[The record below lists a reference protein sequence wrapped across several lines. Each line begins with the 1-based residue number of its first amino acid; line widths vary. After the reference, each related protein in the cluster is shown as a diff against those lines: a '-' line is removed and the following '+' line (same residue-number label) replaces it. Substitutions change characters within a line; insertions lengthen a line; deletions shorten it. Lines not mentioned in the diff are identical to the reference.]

1 MIMAGKNGVKI
12 FLLCLMIYVSWFSIP
27 AEKFQDNDC
36 LLCHGKPD
44 LTQITVDGRSRSVFV
59 DAQKWSEDIHRKKGF
74 TCVDCHIYA
83 SPFVHFR
90 EGNIKA
96 NCTRCHPEE
105 EEEYLKNIHLTFR
118 QETVTPGKELP
129 LCYHCHTKHQVLK
142 HDDPDS
148 SVSED
153 HIGDTC
159 GECHAE
165 VMISG
170 ILKGS
175 SLGKISGHRK
185 GDLSEKFDM
194 NICINCH
201 YADSAHGNKRV
212 YKVFCSR
219 CHNPAS
225 KGNLLI
231 GGTHTDSS
239 RWSTLNM
246 VAVGI
251 LFIFLLLFLLVQGVR
266 SSSNMVNYLKKAYT
280 EIKAQKPESKV
291 EEKETGYFK
300 QDPS

>member
-1 MIMAGKNGVKI
+1 MMAWKENVKI
-12 FLLCLMIYVSWFSIP
+12 FLFCLMIFLGWSLMP
-27 AEKFQDNDC
+27 AEKFTDEDC
-36 LLCHGKPD
+36 LQCHRKPD
-44 LTQITVDGRSRSVFV
+44 LSQITADGRSRSVFV
-59 DAQKWSEDIHRKKGF
+59 DPQKWSEDVHQKKGL
-74 TCVDCHIYA
+74 TCVDCHLYA

-96 NCTRCHPEE
+96 NCARCHPEE

-118 QETVTPGKELP
+118 PENVTAGKELP
-129 LCYHCHTKHQVLK
+129 LCYHCHSKHQVLK

-148 SVSED
+148 TVGENNV
-153 HIGDTC
+153 GDTC

-165 VMISG
+165 VMIGS

-194 NICINCH
+194 NICISCH

-219 CHNPAS
+219 CHDPAS
-225 KGNLLI
+225 KGNLLM
-231 GGTHTDSS
+231 GGTHTDST
-239 RWSTLNM
+239 RWSILNM

-251 LFIFLLLFLLVQGVR
+251 LFIFIVALFLVQGYR
-266 SSSNMVNYLKKAYT
+266 SSGKIIRYIKKIRSELKSLEAEKK
-280 EIKAQKPESKV
+280 ED
-291 EEKETGYFK
+291 EKEPETLK